1 MAGRMSPRGEGQG
14 DSVPEGFTLS
24 MALMDCLPVA
34 FFCVG
39 AGVLAMR
46 FDSTLFR
53 VGVVLVVLSG
63 VLKVSWKLVL
73 ALARRDAR
81 FLNRQMCYL
90 MPAGFAL
97 ALVSLVV
104 DRAKWSPAAAL
115 AHVTTMPSLLF
126 LVVGL
131 AGMFLMGWFAR
142 HLDGRD
148 AKANWREQAVNGIS
162 QLCIMLA
169 IVL

>member
-1 MAGRMSPRGEGQG
+1 MSSCGDGRG
-14 DSVPEGFTLS
+14 DSVPKGFTLS
-24 MALMDCLPVA
+24 MALMDCVPVA
-34 FFCVG
+34 FFCVS
-39 AGVLAMR
+39 AGVLATR
-46 FDSTLFR
+46 FDSMLFR
-53 VGVVLVVLSG
+53 VGVVLVVLAG

-73 ALARRDAR
+73 ALVRRDVS
-81 FLNRQMCYL
+81 FLNRQMRYL

-97 ALVSLVV
+97 ALVSLIV
-104 DRAKWSPAAAL
+104 DRAKWSPAAVL
-115 AHVTTMPSLLF
+115 AHVTAMPSLLF

>member
-1 MAGRMSPRGEGQG
+1 MAGRMSTRGAGQG
-14 DSVPEGFTLS
+14 DYVPEGFTLW

-34 FFCVG
+34 FFCLG
-39 AGVLAMR
+39 AGVLATR

-53 VGVVLVVLSG
+53 AGIALVVLAG
-63 VLKVSWKLVL
+63 TLKVCWKLVL
-73 ALARRDAR
+73 ALAKRDVR
-81 FLNRQMCYL
+81 FLNRQMRYL
-90 MPAGFAL
+90 MPVGFAL

-104 DRAKWSPAAAL
+104 DRAKWSPVAVL
-115 AHVTTMPSLLF
+115 AHVAAMPSLLF
-126 LVVGL
+126 LIAGL
-131 AGMFLMGWFAR
+131 AGMVLMGWFAR

-148 AKANWREQAVNGIS
+148 AKANWREQAVNAIS

>member
-1 MAGRMSPRGEGQG
+1 MAGRIGSGEVGRS
-14 DSVPEGFTLS
+14 DSVPEGFTLP
-24 MALMDCLPVA
+24 MALMDCVPVA

-39 AGVLAMR
+39 AGVLATR

-53 VGVVLVVLSG
+53 VGIALVVLAG
-63 VLKVSWKLVL
+63 GLKVSWKLVL
-73 ALARRDAR
+73 ALAKKDVR
-81 FLNRQMCYL
+81 FLNRQMRYL
-90 MPAGFAL
+90 MPVGFVL
-97 ALVSLVV
+97 AFISLAV
-104 DRAKWSPAAAL
+104 DRALWSPAAVL

-131 AGMFLMGWFAR
+131 AGIFLMGWFAR

-148 AKANWREQAVNGIS
+148 AKANWHEQAVNAIS

-169 IVL
+169 SVL